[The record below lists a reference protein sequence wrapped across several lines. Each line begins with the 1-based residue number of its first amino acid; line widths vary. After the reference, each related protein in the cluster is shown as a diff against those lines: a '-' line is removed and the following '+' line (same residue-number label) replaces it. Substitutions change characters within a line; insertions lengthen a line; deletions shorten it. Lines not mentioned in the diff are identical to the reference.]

1 MPRIVRDIQLLVNDD
16 DDHLYGYRL
25 SDGTEVRIGTSRTE
39 NAAAVVG
46 AGNGALLRSAV
57 AARFLTGQ
65 LQTAAAPTFNTHTW
79 HETMSVDCEFDAVQ
93 LVIQNVES
101 SSYTLGG
108 AVVGVS
114 SNITDNVTPT
124 GGWVACTWPSLTI
137 PARIAANRPSITLS
151 DIINLSSLAPT
162 DGSYPYLMVRTY
174 CATGGYSVT
183 GANAAM
189 AQNAQYQGR
198 YFVSYRDGTGDYATT
213 NQAAFTKG
221 TAQNLCHVTGVIF
234 YSRGRV
240 VSVLG
245 VGDSITQGSGV
256 TGESQNGWGPR
267 ACAAVSTAAMPVL
280 WSNFGVASQTTAQ
293 YFARLETALSAGI
306 RPQIVVYSPFSPN
319 DGTPSQ
325 TTVNAQR
332 AYLARF
338 YALADEYRF
347 IPVITTG
354 CPNTAAAWNATAD
367 NFRKAFNAELLE
379 LRNQGRI
386 VVDFASVLGDGAT
399 PERFIPAMTE
409 DGTHPGGA
417 GYAAMATLLEAEI
430 AKIQSAVFTPVGR

>member
-1 MPRIVRDIQLLVNDD
+1 MSVSIAIGVSSLDVLNSSTASKIVR
-16 DDHLYGYRL
+16 
-25 SDGTEVRIGTSRTE
+25 
-39 NAAAVVG
+39 
-46 AGNGALLRSAV
+46 AGNGTLLRSAV
-57 AARFLTGQ
+57 GSKFITGQ

-79 HETMSVDCEFDAVQ
+79 HETMSVDCYFDAIQ
-93 LVIQNVES
+93 LVLQNNEA

-114 SNITDNVTPT
+114 ANITDNVTPT

-151 DIINLSSLAPT
+151 DIINLSSLTPT

-174 CATGGYSVT
+174 CGTGGYSVT

-189 AQNAQYQGR
+189 GQNAQYQGR

-245 VGDSITQGSGV
+245 VGDSITQGAGV
-256 TGESQNGWGPR
+256 TNESQNGWGPR
-267 ACAAVSTAAMPVL
+267 SCASVSTTSMPVL
-280 WSNFGVASQTTAQ
+280 WSNFGFTSQTSAQ
-293 YFARLETALSAGI
+293 YFARLETALSSGI

-325 TTVNAQR
+325 TTVNTQR

-347 IPVITTG
+347 IPIITTG

-367 NFRKAFNAELLE
+367 NFRKAFNTEILAM
-379 LRNQGRI
+379 RNQGRI

-409 DGTHPGGA
+409 DGTHPSGA
-417 GYAAMATLLEAEI
+417 GYAAMATLLQNELV
-430 AKIQSAVFTPVGR
+430 KIQLAMFSSRNT